1 MAQEKHHYIQPTGP
15 RDAME
20 LIQKLFN
27 KYRNAELT
35 SELLSYHQNLLM
47 RLGDD
52 ILRAA
57 QAEHNPQLMQDL
69 KSMTAIMKSWLP
81 VRMSGHPFPGK
92 MKNFKLD
99 AASPKHQIKRQ
110 VHKIH
115 NISNHRSSRH

>member
-69 KSMTAIMKSWLP
+69 KSMTAI
-81 VRMSGHPFPGK
+81 HIPFHRTSAVVCS
-92 MKNFKLD
+92 LD
-99 AASPKHQIKRQ
+99 IFSDARLKAALKP
-110 VHKIH
+110 
-115 NISNHRSSRH
+115 